1 MNVPLFA
8 SVLFLA
14 RDRNGQRKHFAVKH
28 IFYFFKIIVVIKEL
42 SENGGAVECLEHTSL
57 RKDSVRWSMASE
69 KEWVLPMAERFLR
82 EDALRVEQDLPI
94 NRAST
99 VIFFLQR
106 EKTDRRIPA
115 GPFSFLSFL
124 FFSLSRCAHIGI
136 LTLSLRRDHCRT
148 DNSKF
153 IEKLQLFF

>member
-1 MNVPLFA
+1 MYVPLFA

-94 NRAST
+94 DRAST

-124 FFSLSRCAHIGI
+124 FVEPMCTHRYFN
-136 LTLSLRRDHCRT
+136 LSLRRDPCRT

>member
-1 MNVPLFA
+1 MYVPLFA

-69 KEWVLPMAERFLR
+69 KECTQLTEERLLQ
-82 EDALRVEQDLPI
+82 EEEQEEEKDLLI
-94 NRAST
+94 KSWK
-99 VIFFLQR
+99 L
-106 EKTDRRIPA
+106 
-115 GPFSFLSFL
+115 
-124 FFSLSRCAHIGI
+124 CAP
-136 LTLSLRRDHCRT
+136 
-148 DNSKF
+148 
-153 IEKLQLFF
+153 